1 MFFTIALDVL
11 VALYILSRQRR
22 IRVVP
27 RVLGLRFPVVLG
39 VIGLL
44 NLLSYSDAH
53 HPSHR
58 DYLWVLG
65 TLVVGAVLLGALR
78 ALTVKIWTSNTWV
91 VRQGTWLTMALWALS
106 LVVHF
111 AGGAGNLE
119 ASSFLLYLG
128 VTYGLQNYVVHRRAA
143 PLWEALGPEAGQ
155 RLRVDFGQGP
165 GGAGA
170 FFTTFRGD
178 GQGFGPGFGPGFGS
192 DRGSSPQHDPTII
205 DVEVVED
212 DEEPPQL
219 R

>member
-1 MFFTIALDVL
+1 MFFT
-11 VALYILSRQRR
+11 VALNILLALYVLSRQRR

-27 RVLGLRFPVVLG
+27 RLLGLRFPIVVGVLG
-39 VIGLL
+39 LI
-44 NLLSYSDAH
+44 NLLSFSDTH
-53 HPSHR
+53 HPSQS

-65 TLVVGAVLLGALR
+65 TLVLGGVVLGAVR
-78 ALTVKIWTSNTWV
+78 ALTVKIWTSNSWV
-91 VRQGTWLTMALWALS
+91 VRQGTWLTMALWAVS
-106 LVVHF
+106 LALHF
-111 AGGAGNLE
+111 FGGASGGNLE

-128 VTYGLQNYVVHRRAA
+128 VTYGVQNYVVHRRAA

-155 RLRVDFGQGP
+155 RLHVNFGQGP

-170 FFTTFRGD
+170 FFTTFGGG
-178 GQGFGPGFGPGFGS
+178 GQRFGPGFGQAG
-192 DRGSSPQHDPTII
+192 SPQNDPTII